1 MISYQNFSQDWKG
14 RAAYCATLAAGAI
27 ATFLSAYLIVQT
39 VSVAQDIAM
48 ADDVNYGPS
57 ISVSGKGKA
66 VASSTDIVA
75 TFSFGASATSESVPS
90 AKDESAKIV
99 NEVLAYLKS
108 QGVDEKDTET
118 QYYNLMP
125 KEEWIPEPCPLG
137 ASYCPGGRY
146 TPVGFTV
153 DQTILVK
160 VRDTDKAGD
169 ILSGV
174 AEKNV
179 TSISGLTFTID
190 EDEKLRDIARA
201 DAIADARERA
211 KAIAADL
218 GVELGEVIGMYES
231 RGGYPMYESYDAYGG
246 MSAPMAKAISPD
258 IPVGEQEVEVTVDVQ
273 FEIEG

>member
-14 RAAYCATLAAGAI
+14 RAAYCATLAVGAV

-39 VSVAQDIAM
+39 VSVAQDIEM
-48 ADDVNYGPS
+48 AEDANYGPTIS
-57 ISVSGKGKA
+57 ITGKGKA
-66 VASSTDIVA
+66 TASSTDIVA
-75 TFSFGASATSESVPS
+75 TFTFGASATSESVPS
-90 AKDESAKIV
+90 AKDQSAKIV

-108 QGVDEKDTET
+108 QGIEKEDTET
-118 QYYNLMP
+118 QYYSLMP

-146 TPVGFTV
+146 APVGFTV
-153 DQTILVK
+153 DQTITVK

-190 EDEKLRDIARA
+190 EAEKLQDVARA
-201 DAIADARERA
+201 EAIADAKARA
-211 KAIAADL
+211 QAVAVEL
-218 GVELGEVIGMYES
+218 GVELGDIVGMYES
-231 RGGYPMYESYDAYGG
+231 TGGYPMYESYDAYGG
-246 MSAPMAKAISPD
+246 MAPMAKSISPD
-258 IPVGEQEVEVTVDVQ
+258 IPVGEQEVEVSVDVQ